1 MTTMFLNVAKLRT
14 AAESG
19 IEHAK
24 SRQIEWD
31 KLVDAAETEWD
42 RKWREV
48 TLPKW
53 RVLRD
58 EITKALRSGG
68 KISADAVPTRARKNY
83 TYETEPDTYRP
94 FNRGTRMS
102 HFSNVKWVA
111 DHEYG
116 PRPVLDIQAFET
128 LVEFL
133 DSIDAE
139 SVSQS
144 QLERAGFRNLSKLFT
159 AAANG
164 FWE

>member
-14 AAESG
+14 AAEQG
-19 IEHAK
+19 IERSK
-24 SRQIEWD
+24 TRQVEWD
-31 KLVDAAETEWD
+31 KLVDAAEAEWE
-42 RKWREV
+42 RTWREV

-58 EITKALRSGG
+58 EITKALRNGG
-68 KISADAVPTRARKNY
+68 KINAGIVPMRKVGY
-83 TYETEPDTYRP
+83 SDLEPDTYRP
-94 FNRGTRMS
+94 FNRGKTYMQYSER
-102 HFSNVKWVA
+102 KWVA

-128 LVEFL
+128 LIEFL
-133 DSIDAE
+133 DSVDADK
-139 SVSQS
+139 VSQS

-164 FWE
+164 FWA

>member
-1 MTTMFLNVAKLRT
+1 MTTMFLNVAKLRA
-14 AAESG
+14 AAEQG
-19 IEHAK
+19 IERAK

-31 KLVDAAETEWD
+31 KLVDKSEAEWATRWEQ
-42 RKWREV
+42 V

-53 RVLRD
+53 KALRD
-58 EITKALRSGG
+58 HITKAIRNGG
-68 KISADAVPTRARKNY
+68 QIDADMVPMREASYSNKVL
-83 TYETEPDTYRP
+83 DTFRP
-94 FNRGTRMS
+94 FNRGR
-102 HFSNVKWVA
+102 HFHRYQGSSAEWVA
-111 DHEYG
+111 DHSHG

>member
-1 MTTMFLNVAKLRT
+1 MSTMFLNVAKLRA

-31 KLVDAAETEWD
+31 KLVDAAEAEWE
-42 RKWREV
+42 RAWREV

-53 RVLRD
+53 KALRD
-58 EITKALRSGG
+58 EITKALRNGG
-68 KISADAVPTRARKNY
+68 KIRADAVPMRKVGY
-83 TYETEPDTYRP
+83 SDKAPDTYRK

-102 HFSNVKWVA
+102 KYSNVEWVA

-116 PRPVLDIQAFET
+116 PRPVLDIQAFEM
-128 LVEFL
+128 LIEFL
-133 DSIDAE
+133 DAVDADK
-139 SVSQS
+139 VSQA
-144 QLERAGFRNLSKLFT
+144 QLEKAGFRNLSKLFT

-164 FWE
+164 FWA